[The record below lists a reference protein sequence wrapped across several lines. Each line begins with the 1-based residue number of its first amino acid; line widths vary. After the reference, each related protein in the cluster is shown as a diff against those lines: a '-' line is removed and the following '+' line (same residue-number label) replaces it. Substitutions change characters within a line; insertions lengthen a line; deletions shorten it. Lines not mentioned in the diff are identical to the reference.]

1 MKEDIKYI
9 EDYKLVDD
17 YLNGDKESGRKLY
30 AKIFNILEKYVYKN
44 AMGEIFSYQDQQDII
59 ENTLYESIK
68 LLGRYNPK
76 KCAFSTFIIGIA
88 KNKIKEKARE
98 RKKVFQYEFGDE
110 LTEHIPD
117 EYNNPEYVLIK
128 KEEIQAVQR
137 TLQMLNEDHRN
148 VIQLRKFNNVS
159 VKQVAQLMGKSES
172 AVDSLY
178 RRAIKQFK
186 ENFKK
191 NY

>member
-1 MKEDIKYI
+1 MKEDIKYV
-9 EDYKLVDD
+9 EDYNLVDN

-30 AKIFNILEKYVYKN
+30 AKTFEILEKYVYKN
-44 AMGEIFSYQDQQDII
+44 TKGEIFCNEDQQDII
-59 ENTLYESIK
+59 ENTLYESIN

-76 KCAFSTFIIGIA
+76 KCAFSTFVIGIA
-88 KNKIKEKARE
+88 KNKIREKARD
-98 RKKVFQYEFGDE
+98 KQKTFQYEFGHE
-110 LTEHIPD
+110 LIEQIPS

-128 KEEIQAVQR
+128 KEKIQAVQQA
-137 TLQMLNEDHRN
+137 LQLLSDDYRN
-148 VIQLRKFNNVS
+148 VIQLRKLNKVS

-178 RRAIKQFK
+178 RRAISQFK

-191 NY
+191 IY

>member
-9 EDYKLVDD
+9 EDYNLVDN

-30 AKIFNILEKYVYKN
+30 SKTFEILEKYVYKN
-44 AMGEIFSYQDQQDII
+44 TKGDIFCNEEQQDII
-59 ENTLYESIK
+59 ENTLYESIN

-76 KCAFSTFIIGIA
+76 KCAFSTFVIGIA
-88 KNKIKEKARE
+88 KNKIREKARD
-98 RKKVFQYEFGDE
+98 KKKTFQYEFGYE
-110 LTEHIPD
+110 LIEQIPS

-128 KEEIQAVQR
+128 KEKIQAVQQA
-137 TLQMLNEDHRN
+137 LQLLSDDYKN
-148 VIQLRKFNNVS
+148 VIQLRKLNKVS

-178 RRAIKQFK
+178 RRAISQFK

-191 NY
+191 IY